1 MIQAA
6 DLDQTVRGFSALVAL
21 ILTLITLFTG
31 TRDAAV
37 RTLED
42 RVLTGESKRHLAVEM
57 KLALGLFAITVL
69 LLIAGMP
76 LWVRVWRHW
85 SWSSDHSIRWVFVI
99 VWALLVSLALWQLNI
114 ARRAAEKSGRRWPK
128 GLRFP

>member
-42 RVLTGESKRHLAVEM
+42 RVLTAESKRHLAVEM

-99 VWALLVSLALWQLNI
+99 VWALLVPLALWQLNI

>member
-42 RVLTGESKRHLAVEM
+42 RVLTAESKRHLAVEM

>member
-6 DLDQTVRGFSALVAL
+6 DLDQTVRNFSALVGL

-31 TRDAAV
+31 TRDASV
-37 RTLED
+37 RALED
-42 RVLTGESKRHLAVEM
+42 SVLTAESKRHLGAEM
-57 KLALGLFAITVL
+57 KLALGLFATTVL
-69 LLIAGMP
+69 LLAAGIP
-76 LWVRVWRHW
+76 LWVRVWSHW

-99 VWALLVSLALWQLNI
+99 VWALLVPLALWQLNI

-128 GLRFP
+128 ALRFP